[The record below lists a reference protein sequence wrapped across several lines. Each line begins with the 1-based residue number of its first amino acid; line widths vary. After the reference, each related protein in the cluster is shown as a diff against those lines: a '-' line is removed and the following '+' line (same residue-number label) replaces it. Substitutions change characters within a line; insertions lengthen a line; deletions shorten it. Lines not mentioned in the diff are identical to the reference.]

1 MSGSR
6 RLPVVLPLLMFVGMA
21 FGGWMI
27 YLNYW
32 SPERALE
39 RAHAGWDSNDTQQRI
54 DAISKYKELL
64 RKADP
69 LEPGTRWLKDDR
81 DTLYRRII
89 FHQLKFEKDE
99 RAAGE
104 WVIAAWDE
112 QIRDLRFQDEEVRQ
126 FWTDTI
132 EQLTKRRNRKAN
144 DAAEPESDSAT
155 PLGRLDELLPK

>member
-1 MSGSR
+1 M
-6 RLPVVLPLLMFVGMA
+6 VPLLLLAGIAACGVMM
-21 FGGWMI
+21 

-39 RAHAGWDSNDTQQRI
+39 RAHAGWDSNGTQQRI

-64 RKADP
+64 RKSDP

-89 FHQLKFEKDE
+89 FHQLKFEKDP

-112 QIRDLRFQDEEVRQ
+112 GIRDLRFQDDDVGE
-126 FWTDTI
+126 FWTETI
-132 EQLTKRRNRKAN
+132 GELTRRRNRKPTA
-144 DAAEPESDSAT
+144 DSAPNT
-155 PLGRLDELLPK
+155 EASLPSSRLDKLLPE